1 MRTELHAIV
10 ILGLLLAVVTL
21 PADAETAQTYEY
33 TAATNVRTPVIALDP
48 ITICPDE
55 CTIGGF
61 LFDHPQ
67 SDAAV
72 VPDDVVWG
80 ENVGALYCI
89 RPAPSGPWCSMQEEL
104 DVVPDREY
112 SHGPVCGPTVVP
124 LEPHPFDPIA
134 IAFVYTILVQD
145 DLTLC
150 GAAKGT
156 MTITH

>member
-1 MRTELHAIV
+1 MRTDLHAIL
-10 ILGLLLAVVTL
+10 ILGLILAIGTL
-21 PADAETAQTYEY
+21 TADAETSQTYAY
-33 TAATNVRTPVIALDP
+33 TAATNVRAPGVAPAET
-48 ITICPDE
+48 TICLDQ
-55 CTIGGF
+55 CDVGGF
-61 LFDHPQ
+61 RFGHP
-67 SDAAV
+67 SSGAVV

-89 RPAPSGPWCSMQEEL
+89 RPAPSADWCSIQEEL

-124 LEPHPFDPIA
+124 LEPYPWDPVA
-134 IAFVYTILVQD
+134 MAFIYTILVED